1 MVTVIAHGGKGA
13 HKFVGALL
21 LAALFLLG
29 GCAQMVPQTMALRT
43 TWPTGVPRTTE
54 LTNVPFFAQHSFQCG
69 PAALAMTLQNNG
81 LGITPDEL
89 VPLVYL
95 PERKGSLQV
104 EMLAVPR
111 RYGMISYQ
119 LAPRFD
125 DLLKEV
131 AAGNPV
137 IVLHDQGAGPIS
149 SWHYA
154 VVVGYDYPAGELI
167 LRSGTTRRT
176 TLPFTIFEYFWK
188 KSNYWSMVVVPAN
201 RIPAT
206 ATESNYLSAVTAMA
220 QSADEVA
227 NTTVT
232 TSAYKSLLGRWPDNL
247 TASIALGNYYYSAGA
262 LKDAEQVLRDA
273 NRRHPESV
281 VVMNNLG
288 QTLSD
293 QGQNNEALKL
303 IDKAQAQPSPFS
315 ENLRETRELIVQR
328 LKH

>member
-1 MVTVIAHGGKGA
+1 
-13 HKFVGALL
+13 
-21 LAALFLLG
+21 
-29 GCAQMVPQTMALRT
+29 
-43 TWPTGVPRTTE
+43 
-54 LTNVPFFAQHSFQCG
+54 VPFFAQHSYQCG
-69 PAALAMTLQNNG
+69 PAALAMTLQNAG
-81 LGITPDEL
+81 LAVTPDEL
-89 VPLVYL
+89 VQQVYL

-119 LAPRFD
+119 LAPRFE
-125 DLLKEV
+125 DLLKEI

-188 KSNYWSMVVVPAN
+188 KSNYWSMVVLPAN
-201 RIPAT
+201 RIPAS
-206 ATESNYLSAVTAMA
+206 ATESTYLSAVTAMA
-220 QSADEVA
+220 QSADK
-227 NTTVT
+227 TVT
-232 TSAYKSLLGRWPDNL
+232 TNAYKNLLVRWPDNL

-262 LKDAEQVLRDA
+262 LSDAEQVLRDA
-273 NRRHPESV
+273 NRRHPDSV

-293 QGQNNEALKL
+293 QGQNNEALTL
-303 IDKAQAQPSPFS
+303 LDRAQAQASPFS